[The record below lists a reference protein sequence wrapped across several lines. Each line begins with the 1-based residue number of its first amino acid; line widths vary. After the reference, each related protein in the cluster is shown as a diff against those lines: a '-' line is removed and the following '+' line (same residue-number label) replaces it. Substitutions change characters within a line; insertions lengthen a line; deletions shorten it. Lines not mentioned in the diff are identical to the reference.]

1 MSKMAD
7 HMSKMADQIIRFRWA
22 IILGFLALAVVFGRQ
37 IPKAEIITDLKSQL
51 SPSMESRVNTAAIDE
66 IFGGTEMLMVLVHSD
81 DVLAPETLERVK
93 NLSRQMK
100 RVKGV
105 DKVMSLFELK
115 NIKSSEGAMVVEPAV
130 SRIPRT
136 PDEREELRQEIRGND
151 IVFGSVVSEDF
162 TLTAVIALLRTD
174 VSDDFIV
181 SEVRRLLEENPGP
194 EEVSLG
200 GLPYTRFEVSASIK
214 SDLSRLLP
222 LGLLIMLIFLF
233 VCFRQVR
240 GVVLPFLV
248 VIMSIA
254 FSMGLI
260 SLLGWK
266 IQVITVL
273 LPVML
278 IAIANDYG
286 IHLIAKYQEY
296 NTDGNPYTSKD
307 LAKNVF
313 LSLSRPVV
321 LTGLTSIAGMLCLLG
336 HIIIPARELSVLAA
350 AGILFALTASLLF
363 IPAVLSL
370 LPKAR
375 PVVKAGDASGRKQT
389 FERLLG
395 VLGRQVT
402 AFPKAIIIVSLSLAV
417 VTSVGILFVVIDTDP
432 SNYYMPDHPVARSAD
447 LVNEYLGGAQNISVV
462 FEGDIKDPRVMRKI
476 DAMEQELLG
485 WPDVGNTSSIAR
497 MLRQMSRAL
506 HDPGE
511 EGYDRIPDTR
521 NGVAQYFELYS
532 MSGDPDDF
540 EKMVDFPY
548 EHAMISARLKT
559 SSTKKLD
566 AILGQI
572 DKMVMDDPD
581 VKLVGGFGAILL
593 ELAIGV
599 VNGQILSLILAI
611 LVVGALLMLL
621 FRSPAAGA
629 IAAIPLAL
637 SMAVLFGLMGF
648 FGIELNVATAL
659 LSSIMIGV
667 GVDYTI
673 HYLWR
678 YREERRR
685 GKEPDDAV
693 KITLTT
699 TGRGIIFN
707 ALSVVIGFSVLM
719 SSGFMPVRFF
729 GFLIVV
735 SILSCL
741 VGALVLIP
749 ALCLV
754 FRPRFLEPDA

>member
-1 MSKMAD
+1 MSKI
-7 HMSKMADQIIRFRWA
+7 ADQIVRFRWV

-37 IPKAEIITDLKSQL
+37 IPKAEIESDMKSQL
-51 SPSMESRVNTAAIDE
+51 PPGMESRVNTDAIDE
-66 IFGGTEMLMVLVHSD
+66 IFGGTEMLMVLVQSD
-81 DVLAPETLERVK
+81 DVLAPETLGRVK
-93 NLSRQMK
+93 SLSHQMK
-100 RVKGV
+100 RIKGV
-105 DKVMSLFELK
+105 DKVLSLFELK
-115 NIKSSEGAMVVEPAV
+115 NIKSGEGAMVVEPAV
-130 SRIPRT
+130 YRIPRT
-136 PDEREELRQEIRGND
+136 PGEQEELRQEIRSND

-162 TLTAVIALLRTD
+162 TLTVIIALLKTD
-174 VSDDFIV
+174 VSDDVIV
-181 SEVRRLLEENPGP
+181 TEVRQLLKKNPGP
-194 EEVSLG
+194 EEIFLG
-200 GLPYTRFEVSASIK
+200 GLPYTRFEVSESIQR
-214 SDLSRLLP
+214 DLRRLLP

-233 VCFRQVR
+233 LCFRQLR

-296 NTDGNPYTSKD
+296 NTEGNPYTSKE

-313 LSLSRPVV
+313 RSLSRPVV
-321 LTGLTSIAGMLCLLG
+321 LTGLTSMAGMLCLLG

-350 AGILFALTASLLF
+350 VGILFALMASLLF
-363 IPAVLSL
+363 IPSVLSL
-370 LPKAR
+370 LPKPR
-375 PVVKAGDASGRKQT
+375 PVLEAGEAAGRKRIL
-389 FERLLG
+389 ERLLG
-395 VLGRQVT
+395 ILGRFVS
-402 AFPKAIIIVSLSLAV
+402 AYPRAIIILSLVLAV

-432 SNYYMPDHPVARSAD
+432 NNYYAPDHPVARTAG
-447 LVNEYLGGAQNISVV
+447 LVNEKLGGAQNISVV
-462 FEGDIKDPRVMRKI
+462 YQGDIKDPQIMQKI

-497 MLRQMSRAL
+497 VVRQMSRAL
-506 HDPGE
+506 HDSGE

-548 EHAMISARLKT
+548 EHAMVTARLKT
-559 SSTKKLD
+559 SSTKKLGT
-566 AILGQI
+566 ILGQL
-572 DKMVMDDPD
+572 DEMVREDTD
-581 VKLVGGFGAILL
+581 VKLVGGFGAILH
-593 ELAIGV
+593 ELAVGV

-621 FRSPAAGA
+621 FRSVAAGA

-648 FGIELNVATAL
+648 FGIELNVATAM

-673 HYLWR
+673 HFLWR
-678 YREERRR
+678 YREERRQ
-685 GKEPDDAV
+685 GQEPAGAV
-693 KITLTT
+693 KTTLTT

-707 ALSVVIGFSVLM
+707 ALSVVIGFAVLM
-719 SSGFMPVRFF
+719 SSNFMPVRFF

-735 SILSCL
+735 SIMSCL
-741 VGALVLIP
+741 VGALILIP

-754 FRPRFLEPDA
+754 LRPRFLEPDA

>member
-1 MSKMAD
+1 
-7 HMSKMADQIIRFRWA
+7 MSKMADQIIRFRWA

>member
-1 MSKMAD
+1 MSKIAD
-7 HMSKMADQIIRFRWA
+7 GIVRFRWP
-22 IILGFLALAVVFGRQ
+22 IIFGFLALAVVFGLQ
-37 IPKAEIITDLKSQL
+37 VPKAEINSDMKSQL
-51 SPSMESRVNTAAIDE
+51 PPGMESRVNTDAIDE
-66 IFGGTEMLMVLVHSD
+66 IFGGTEMLMVLVHSE

-115 NIKSSEGAMVVEPAV
+115 NIKSGEGAMVVEPAV

-162 TLTAVIALLRTD
+162 TLTAVIALLKTD

-200 GLPYTRFEVSASIK
+200 GLPYTRFEVSESIQR
-214 SDLSRLLP
+214 DLSRLLP

-240 GVVLPFLV
+240 GVVLPFIV

-254 FSMGLI
+254 FSMGMI

-296 NTDGNPYTSKD
+296 NTDGNPYSSKD
-307 LAKNVF
+307 LAKYVF
-313 LSLSRPVV
+313 SSLSRPVV
-321 LTGLTSIAGMLCLLG
+321 MTGLTSAAGMLCLLG

-350 AGILFALTASLLF
+350 LGILFALTASLLF

-375 PVVKAGDASGRKQT
+375 PVVKAGDASGRKWT

-395 VLGRQVT
+395 FLGCQVT
-402 AFPKAIIIVSLSLAV
+402 AFPKAIIIVSLALAV
-417 VTSVGILFVVIDTDP
+417 VTSVGIFFVVIDTDP

-462 FEGDIKDPRVMRKI
+462 FEGDIKDPRVMQKI

-497 MLRQMSRAL
+497 VVRQMSRAL
-506 HDPGE
+506 YDSDE
-511 EGYDRIPDTR
+511 DGYDRIPDTR
-521 NGVAQYFELYS
+521 NAVAQYFELYS

-548 EHAMISARLKT
+548 EHAMITARLKT

-611 LVVGALLMLL
+611 LVVGTLLMLL
-621 FRSPAAGA
+621 FRSAAAGA

-693 KITLTT
+693 KTTLTT

-707 ALSVVIGFSVLM
+707 ALSVVIGFGVLM

-754 FRPRFLEPDA
+754 FRPRFLEPKAP